1 MIGRK
6 RSRKRAHS
14 ESRIQ
19 FTYMHFPT
27 SFPFL
32 SPAFFIR
39 FGFYIRF
46 LLAVSTRRPP
56 PSALSLPP
64 SASTRPLVPGTQTQ
78 RGMDLG
84 PPDLF
89 RSILGVAGGGNH
101 RFFSL
106 RSACGRGEWN
116 KNGWK
121 NVRGGQMS
129 SYGWGEFV
137 GSYVSAH
144 THA

>member
-56 PSALSLPP
+56 PSALRTQPSTLRQHSTP
-64 SASTRPLVPGTQTQ
+64 SARDANSKRDG
-78 RGMDLG
+78 
-84 PPDLF
+84 
-89 RSILGVAGGGNH
+89 
-101 RFFSL
+101 L
-106 RSACGRGEWN
+106 RSTGPLSLYLRGS
-116 KNGWK
+116 
-121 NVRGGQMS
+121 RRR
-129 SYGWGEFV
+129 
-137 GSYVSAH
+137 
-144 THA
+144 